1 MKKLRQVLK
10 ELPSRKVVFAFG
22 RFQPPTTGHELL
34 VNIVKKVASAQKADH
49 VIFASRTHDKKS
61 NPLPVDRKVYY
72 LKRMFPKTNF
82 VAASDEVRTFI
93 EAAKMLSGKY
103 KNLVMI
109 AGSDRVPEYKKIL
122 EKYNGDVFHFD
133 TVEVVSAGER
143 DPDADSASGMSGTK
157 MRLAA
162 VDGDYKK
169 FKTGLPKSLTDLD
182 GRRLM
187 NEIRTGMGMDVVK
200 EQVKF
205 ETNDIRE
212 KYYSGQIFNIGEKV
226 TDGKNIFEIIDRGS
240 NYITVVNESGATSK
254 KWLDAVQPIVTEDVK
269 PGYAP
274 KQISYKGYT
283 TKNFD
288 RSEDAAKAFQD
299 TIDRD
304 GDPVAIL
311 NAIKATDTYMGLND
325 KHLTGEKFTDQEKET
340 WIAAHEKARES
351 LNRVGEFAHHQDY
364 WHTHQHELEGTLV
377 HYDKSGAEDMRS
389 EEHTERLEEMK
400 FSPSDKIKV
409 ARIIAGSL
417 GVSDVDEKS
426 GPEEMVNL
434 GLRSIKNKRMTPES
448 WTVISNMLQMAT
460 DAGIKFDHKIV
471 GNKVEEA
478 VANKDDHKNGES
490 DKEAEHSEKPES
502 SKVGHSLGGTNDA
515 HRRMKIKYALGEES
529 EREELEDEGLSDE
542 EIDDMIGKLEDD
554 DYLEA
559 YDDEELAVID
569 DETGEHIDDLK
580 EEALMEVLSRAER
593 IRSKIRFARSEAK
606 RERKTR
612 IALKTRSTGKTINNR
627 ARRMAVNMMKMK
639 IAKKPLNTLT
649 VGEKERIER
658 VLSKR
663 KAVINRIAMKMAPKV
678 RKIENDR
685 LVHRTYTKG

>member
-49 VIFASRTHDKKS
+49 VIFASRTNDKKS

-82 VAASDEVRTFI
+82 VAANNEVRTFI

-162 VDGDYKK
+162 VDGNYSK

-187 NEIRTGMGMDVVK
+187 NEIRTGMGMEIVK

-205 ETNDIRE
+205 ETNDVRE

-226 TDGKNIFEIIDRGS
+226 TDGENIFEIVDRGS
-240 NYITVVNESGATSK
+240 NYITVVNESGTTSK
-254 KWLDAVQPIVTEDVK
+254 KWLDVVQPIIVEDVQ

-274 KQISYKGYT
+274 EQISYKGYT
-283 TKNFD
+283 TKNFN

-299 TIDRD
+299 TISRD

-325 KHLTGEKFTDQEKET
+325 KHLTGEKFTDQEKEA
-340 WIAAHEKARES
+340 WIASHEKARES
-351 LNRVGEFAHHQDY
+351 LNRIGEFAHHQDY
-364 WHTHQHELEGTLV
+364 WHMHQHELEGILV
-377 HYDKSGAEDMRS
+377 GYDKSGRDDALAE
-389 EEHTERLEEMK
+389 EQKERLEEMK
-400 FSPSDKIKV
+400 FSSIDRIKV

-417 GVSDVDEKS
+417 GVPDVEEKS
-426 GPEEMVNL
+426 GPAEMVNQ
-434 GLRSIKNKRMTPES
+434 GLRFIKNKHMTPEA
-448 WTVISNMLQMAT
+448 WTVVGNMLQMAT
-460 DAGIKFDHKIV
+460 DAGIKFDHNIV
-471 GNKVEEA
+471 KNKVEEA
-478 VANKDDHKNGES
+478 VAINTPGQEV
-490 DKEAEHSEKPES
+490 EKPKTPES
-502 SKVGHSLGGTNDA
+502 SKVGYTLGGATDA
-515 HRRMKIKYALGEES
+515 HRMMKIKYALGEES
-529 EREELEDEGLSDE
+529 EREHLEDEGLSDE
-542 EIDDMIGKLEDD
+542 EIDDMIGKLSDD

-569 DETGEHIDDLK
+569 DESGEHIHDLK
-580 EEALMEVLSRAER
+580 EETLMEVLSRAER
-593 IRSKIRFARSEAK
+593 IRAKVRFARSASK
-606 RERKTR
+606 RERRTR
-612 IALKTRSTGKTINNR
+612 IALKTRSTSKTINTR
-627 ARRMAVNMMKMK
+627 ARRMAVNMLKMR
-639 IAKKPLNTLT
+639 IAKKPLNTLS

-658 VLSKR
+658 IIEKR
-663 KAVINRIAMKMAPKV
+663 KAVINRIAMKMVPRV
-678 RKIENDR
+678 RKTENDR

>member
-49 VIFASRTHDKKS
+49 VIFASRTNDKKS

-82 VAASDEVRTFI
+82 VAANDQVRTFI
-93 EAAKMLSGKY
+93 EAATMLSSKY

-162 VDGDYKK
+162 VDGDYTK
-169 FKTGLPKSLTDLD
+169 FKTGLPRSLTDLD

-187 NEIRTGMGMDVVK
+187 NEIRIGMGMEIVK

-212 KYYSGQIFNIGEKV
+212 KYHFGEIFNIGDNV
-226 TDGKNIFEIIDRGS
+226 TDGENIFEIIDRGS
-240 NYITVVNESGATSK
+240 NYITVVNDSGTTSK
-254 KWLDAVQPIVTEDVK
+254 KWLDSVQPIVVEDIKHDYV
-269 PGYAP
+269 P

-283 TKNFD
+283 TKNFNI
-288 RSEDAAKAFQD
+288 SEDAIKAFQD
-299 TIDRD
+299 TISRD

-311 NAIKATDTYMGLND
+311 NAIKATDIYMEYTIS
-325 KHLTGEKFTDQEKET
+325 KKFTNEEKET
-340 WIAAHEKARES
+340 LISAHEKAKES
-351 LNRVGEFAHHQDY
+351 LNRVNEFSHHAHY
-364 WHTHQHELEGTLV
+364 WNSHLEG
-377 HYDKSGAEDMRS
+377 
-389 EEHTERLEEMK
+389 LEEMK
-400 FSPSDKIKV
+400 FSSIDKIKV

-417 GVSDVDEKS
+417 GVPDVEEKS
-426 GPEEMVNL
+426 GAAEMVNQ
-434 GLRSIKNKRMTPES
+434 GLRFIKNKHMTPEA
-448 WTVISNMLQMAT
+448 WTVVGNMLQMAT
-460 DAGIKFDHKIV
+460 DAGIKFDHNIV
-471 GNKVEEA
+471 KNKVEEA
-478 VANKDDHKNGES
+478 VAINTLRH
-490 DKEAEHSEKPES
+490 
-502 SKVGHSLGGTNDA
+502 T
-515 HRRMKIKYALGEES
+515 LGEES
-529 EREELEDEGLSDE
+529 EREHLEDEGLSDE
-542 EIDDMIGKLEDD
+542 EIDDMIGKLSDD
-554 DYLEA
+554 DYLDA
-559 YDDEELAVID
+559 YDDEELSVID
-569 DETGEHIDDLK
+569 DETGEHINDIK
-580 EEALMEVLSRAER
+580 EETLMEVLSRAER
-593 IRSKIRFARSEAK
+593 IRAKVRFARSASK

-612 IALKTRSTGKTINNR
+612 IALKTRSTSKTINTR
-627 ARRMAVNMMKMK
+627 ARRMAVNMMKLR
-639 IAKKPLNTLT
+639 IAKKPLNTLS

-658 VLSKR
+658 IMAKR
-663 KAVINRIAMKMAPKV
+663 KVVINRIAMRMVPKV
-678 RKIENDR
+678 RKTENDR

>member
-82 VAASDEVRTFI
+82 VAANDDVRTFI

-157 MRLAA
+157 MRAAA

-169 FKTGLPKSLTDLD
+169 FKTGLPKVLTDLD

-187 NEIRTGMGMDVVK
+187 NEIRQGMGMEVVK
-200 EQVKF
+200 EQVRF

-226 TDGKNIFEIIDRGS
+226 TDGQNIFEIIDRGS

-254 KWLDAVQPIVTEDVK
+254 KWLDSVQPIVVEDVK

-299 TIDRD
+299 TIARD

-325 KHLTGEKFTDQEKET
+325 KHLTGELFTDQEKET
-340 WIAAHEKARES
+340 WITAHEKARES

-377 HYDKSGAEDMRS
+377 HYDKSGKEEMR
-389 EEHTERLEEMK
+389 EHTERLEEMK
-400 FSPSDKIKV
+400 FSSIDKIKV

-417 GVSDVDEKS
+417 GVPDVEEKS
-426 GPEEMVNL
+426 GPAEMVNQ
-434 GLRSIKNKRMTPES
+434 GLRFIKNKHMTPEA
-448 WTVISNMLQMAT
+448 WNVIKNMLQMAT
-460 DAGIKFDHKIV
+460 DAGIKFDHNIV
-471 GNKVEEA
+471 KNKVEEA
-478 VANKDDHKNGES
+478 VINKDIHKNGES
-490 DKEAEHSEKPES
+490 DQEAEHSTKPES
-502 SKVGHSLGGTNDA
+502 GKVGNGLGGSNDA
-515 HRRMKIKYALGEES
+515 HRRMKIKYCLGEES

-542 EIDDMIGKLEDD
+542 EIDDMIGKLNDD

-569 DETGEHIDDLK
+569 DETGEHIHDLK
-580 EEALMEVLSRAER
+580 EETLMEVLSRAER
-593 IRSKIRFARSEAK
+593 VRAKIRFARSEAK

-612 IALKTRSTGKTINNR
+612 IALKTRSTGKTINKR
-627 ARRMAVNMMKMK
+627 ARRMAINMMKLK
-639 IAKKPLNTLT
+639 IAKKPLNKLS
-649 VGEKERIER
+649 VSEKERIER
-658 VLSKR
+658 MIAKR
-663 KAVINRIAMKMAPKV
+663 KVVINRIAMKMVPKV
-678 RKIENDR
+678 RKTENDR

>member
-10 ELPSRKVVFAFG
+10 ELPSRKIVFAFG

-34 VNIVKKVASAQKADH
+34 VNIVKKVASTQKADH

-82 VAASDEVRTFI
+82 VAANDEVRTFI

-122 EKYNGDVFHFD
+122 EKYNGNIFHFD

-162 VDGDYKK
+162 ADGDYKK
-169 FKTGLPKSLTDLD
+169 FKTGLPKVLTDLD
-182 GRRLM
+182 SRRLM
-187 NEIRTGMGMDVVK
+187 NEIRHGMGMEVVK

-205 ETNDIRE
+205 ETNDLRE
-212 KYYSGQIFNIGEKV
+212 KYYAGQIFSIGEKV
-226 TDGKNIFEIIDRGS
+226 TDGQNIFEIIDRGS

-254 KWLDAVQPIVTEDVK
+254 KWLDAIQPIIAEDIK

-325 KHLTGEKFTDQEKET
+325 KHLTGEEFTDQEKET

-364 WHTHQHELEGTLV
+364 WHTHQHELEGILIP
-377 HYDKSGAEDMRS
+377 YDETGKEEMR
-389 EEHTERLEEMK
+389 EQKERLEEMK

-417 GVSDVDEKS
+417 GVNDVDEKS
-426 GPEEMVNL
+426 GPEGMVNQ
-434 GLRSIKNKRMTPES
+434 GLRFIKNKHMTPEAWS
-448 WTVISNMLQMAT
+448 VIKNMLQMAT
-460 DAGIKFDHKIV
+460 NAGIKFDHTIV
-471 GNKVEEA
+471 KNKVEEA
-478 VANKDDHKNGES
+478 VTIVDANKNNDS
-490 DKEAEHSEKPES
+490 DQEVEHFEKS
-502 SKVGHSLGGTNDA
+502 DSGKVGHTMGGSNDS
-515 HRRMKIKYALGEES
+515 HRRMKVKYALGEES

-542 EIDDMIGKLEDD
+542 EIDDMIGKLGDD

-559 YDDEELAVID
+559 YDDEELSIID

-580 EEALMEVLSRAER
+580 EEVLMEVLSRAER
-593 IRSKIRFARSEAK
+593 IRSKVRFARSEAK

-612 IALKTRSTGKTINNR
+612 IALKTRSNSKTINNR
-627 ARRMAVNMMKMK
+627 ARRMAINMMKLK
-639 IAKKPLNTLT
+639 IAKKPLNTLS
-649 VGEKERIER
+649 VSEKERIER
-658 VLSKR
+658 TISKR
-663 KAVINRIAMKMAPKV
+663 KAVIDRIAMKMAPRV
-678 RKIENDR
+678 RKTENDR
-685 LVHRTYTKG
+685 LVHSTYTKG

>member
-34 VNIVKKVASAQKADH
+34 VDKVKRVASMQKADH

-82 VAASDEVRTFI
+82 VAANDEVRTFI
-93 EAAKMLSGKY
+93 EAAKMLSSKY

-109 AGSDRVPEYKKIL
+109 AGSDRIPEYKKIL

-187 NEIRTGMGMDVVK
+187 NEIRTGLGMEIVK

-212 KYYSGQIFNIGEKV
+212 KYYAGQIFNIGEKV
-226 TDGKNIFEIIDRGS
+226 TDGQNIFEIIDRGS
-240 NYITVVNESGATSK
+240 NYITVVNESGITSK
-254 KWLDAVQPIVTEDVK
+254 KWLDSVQPIIIEDIQ

-274 KQISYKGYT
+274 KQITYKGYT
-283 TKNFD
+283 TKNFN
-288 RSEDAAKAFQD
+288 RSEDAAKAFQY
-299 TIDRD
+299 TISRD

-364 WHTHQHELEGTLV
+364 WHMHQHELEGVLIG
-377 HYDKSGAEDMRS
+377 YDKSGRDDALAE
-389 EEHTERLEEMK
+389 EQKERLEEMK
-400 FSPSDKIKV
+400 FSSIDKIKV

-417 GVSDVDEKS
+417 GVPDVEEKS
-426 GPEEMVNL
+426 GPAEMVNQ
-434 GLRSIKNKRMTPES
+434 GLRFIKNKHMTPEA
-448 WTVISNMLQMAT
+448 WVVIGNMLQMAT
-460 DAGIKFDHKIV
+460 DAGIKFDHNIV
-471 GNKVEEA
+471 KNKVEEA
-478 VANKDDHKNGES
+478 VAINT
-490 DKEAEHSEKPES
+490 P
-502 SKVGHSLGGTNDA
+502 GH
-515 HRRMKIKYALGEES
+515 I
-529 EREELEDEGLSDE
+529 EDEGLSDE
-542 EIDDMIGKLEDD
+542 QIDHMISELNDD

-559 YDDEELAVID
+559 YDDDELAIID
-569 DETGEHIDDLK
+569 DETGEYIDEIK
-580 EEALMEVLSRAER
+580 EELLMEVLSRAER
-593 IRSKIRFARSEAK
+593 IRAKVRFARSESK
-606 RERKTR
+606 RKRKTR
-612 IALKTRSTGKTINNR
+612 IALKSRSSSKTINNR
-627 ARRMAVNMMKMK
+627 ARRLAVNMMKQR
-639 IAKKPLNTLT
+639 IAKKPLNTLS
-649 VGEKERIER
+649 VSEKERIER
-658 VLSKR
+658 IIARR
-663 KAVINRIAMKMAPKV
+663 KPALNRIAMKMVPRV
-678 RKIENDR
+678 RKTENDR

>member
-49 VIFASRTHDKKS
+49 VIFASRTNDKKS

-82 VAASDEVRTFI
+82 IAANNEVRTFI

-182 GRRLM
+182 GKRLM
-187 NEIRTGMGMDVVK
+187 NEIRTGMGMEVVK
-200 EQVKF
+200 EQIKF

-212 KYYSGQIFNIGEKV
+212 KYYAGQIFNIGEKV
-226 TDGKNIFEIIDRGS
+226 TDGQNIFEIIDRGS
-240 NYITVVNESGATSK
+240 NYITVVNESGTTSK
-254 KWLDAVQPIVTEDVK
+254 KWLDSVQPIIIEDIQ

-274 KQISYKGYT
+274 EQISYKGYT

-299 TIDRD
+299 TIQRD

-325 KHLTGEKFTDQEKET
+325 KHLTGEKFTDQEKQT
-340 WIAAHEKARES
+340 WIASHEKARES
-351 LNRVGEFAHHQDY
+351 LNRIGEFAHHQDY
-364 WHTHQHELEGTLV
+364 WHMHQHELEGVLLD
-377 HYDKSGAEDMRS
+377 YSESDKEEMR
-389 EEHTERLEEMK
+389 EQKERLEEMK
-400 FSPSDKIKV
+400 FSSVDRIKV

-417 GVSDVDEKS
+417 GVPDVEEKS
-426 GPEEMVNL
+426 GPAEMVNQ
-434 GLRSIKNKRMTPES
+434 GLRFIKNKHMTPEA
-448 WTVISNMLQMAT
+448 WTVIGNMLQMAT
-460 DAGIKFDHKIV
+460 DAGIKFDHNIV
-471 GNKVEEA
+471 KNKVEEA
-478 VANKDDHKNGES
+478 VAINTPGQEV
-490 DKEAEHSEKPES
+490 EKLKTSES
-502 SKVGHSLGGTNDA
+502 SKVGYTLSGTTDA
-515 HRRMKIKYALGEES
+515 HRMMKIKYALGEES
-529 EREELEDEGLSDE
+529 EREYLEDEGLSDE
-542 EIDDMIGKLEDD
+542 EIDDMIGKLSDD

-559 YDDEELAVID
+559 YDDEELCIID
-569 DETGEHIDDLK
+569 DETGEHIHDLK
-580 EEALMEVLSRAER
+580 EETLMEVLSRAER
-593 IRSKIRFARSEAK
+593 IRAKVRFARSQSK

-612 IALKTRSTGKTINNR
+612 IALKTRSTSKTINTR
-627 ARRMAVNMMKMK
+627 ARRMAVNMMKQR
-639 IAKKPLNTLT
+639 IAKKPLNTLS

-658 VLSKR
+658 IIAKR
-663 KAVINRIAMKMAPKV
+663 KVVINRIAMKMVPKV
-678 RKIENDR
+678 RKTENDR

>member
-49 VIFASRTHDKKS
+49 VIFASRTNDKKS

-82 VAASDEVRTFI
+82 IAANNEVRTFI

-182 GRRLM
+182 GKRLM
-187 NEIRTGMGMDVVK
+187 NEIRTGMGMEVVK
-200 EQVKF
+200 EQIKF

-212 KYYSGQIFNIGEKV
+212 KYYAGQIFNIGEKV
-226 TDGKNIFEIIDRGS
+226 TDGQNIFEIIDRGS
-240 NYITVVNESGATSK
+240 NYITVVNESGTTSK
-254 KWLDAVQPIVTEDVK
+254 KWLDSVQPIIIEDIQ

-274 KQISYKGYT
+274 EQISYKGYT

-299 TIDRD
+299 TIQRD

-325 KHLTGEKFTDQEKET
+325 KHLTGEKFTDQEKQT
-340 WIAAHEKARES
+340 WIASHEKARES
-351 LNRVGEFAHHQDY
+351 LNRIGEFAHHQDY
-364 WHTHQHELEGTLV
+364 WHMHQHELEGVLLD
-377 HYDKSGAEDMRS
+377 YSESDKEEMR
-389 EEHTERLEEMK
+389 EQKERLEEMK
-400 FSPSDKIKV
+400 FSSVDRIKV

-417 GVSDVDEKS
+417 GVPDVEEKS
-426 GPEEMVNL
+426 GPAEMVNQ
-434 GLRSIKNKRMTPES
+434 GLRFIKNKHMTPEA
-448 WTVISNMLQMAT
+448 WTVIGNMLQMAT
-460 DAGIKFDHKIV
+460 DAGIKFDHNIV
-471 GNKVEEA
+471 KNKVEEA
-478 VANKDDHKNGES
+478 VAINTPGQEV
-490 DKEAEHSEKPES
+490 EKLKTSES
-502 SKVGHSLGGTNDA
+502 SKVGYTLSGTTDA
-515 HRRMKIKYALGEES
+515 HRMMKIKYALGEES
-529 EREELEDEGLSDE
+529 EREYLEDEGLSDE
-542 EIDDMIGKLEDD
+542 EIDDMIGKLSDD

-559 YDDEELAVID
+559 YDDEELCIID
-569 DETGEHIDDLK
+569 DETGEHIHDLK
-580 EEALMEVLSRAER
+580 EETLMEVLSRAER
-593 IRSKIRFARSEAK
+593 IRAKVRFARSASK

-612 IALKTRSTGKTINNR
+612 IALKTRSTSKTINTR
-627 ARRMAVNMMKMK
+627 ARRMAVNMMKQR
-639 IAKKPLNTLT
+639 IAKKPLNTLS

-658 VLSKR
+658 IIAKR
-663 KAVINRIAMKMAPKV
+663 KVVINRIAMKMVPKV
-678 RKIENDR
+678 RKTENDR

>member
-10 ELPSRKVVFAFG
+10 ELPSKKVVFAFG

-34 VNIVKKVASAQKADH
+34 VNIVKKIASTQKADH

-82 VAASDEVRTFI
+82 VAASNEVRTFI

-122 EKYNGDVFHFD
+122 EKYNGDIFHFD

-157 MRLAA
+157 MRAAA

-169 FKTGLPKSLTDLD
+169 FKTGLPKALTDLN
-182 GRRLM
+182 GKRLM

-205 ETNDIRE
+205 QTNDLRE
-212 KYYSGQIFNIGEKV
+212 KYYSGKIFSIGEKV
-226 TDGKNIFEIIDRGS
+226 TDGQNIFEIIDRGS
-240 NYITVVNESGATSK
+240 NYITVVNESGVTSK
-254 KWLDAVQPIVTEDVK
+254 KWLDAVQPIVVEDIQ
-269 PGYAP
+269 PDYAP
-274 KQISYKGYT
+274 KQITYKGYT
-283 TKNFD
+283 TKNFNV
-288 RSEDAAKAFQD
+288 SEDAIKAFQE
-299 TIDRD
+299 TIERD
-304 GDPVAIL
+304 KDPVAIL
-311 NAIKATDTYMGLND
+311 NAIKATDAYMSYRITEELTD
-325 KHLTGEKFTDQEKET
+325 KEKET
-340 WIAAHEKARES
+340 CISAHEKAKES
-351 LNRVGEFAHHQDY
+351 LDRVNEFAHHADY
-364 WHTHQHELEGTLV
+364 WGSHL
-377 HYDKSGAEDMRS
+377 
-389 EEHTERLEEMK
+389 ERLEEMK
-400 FSPSDKIKV
+400 FSSVDRIKV

-417 GVSDVDEKS
+417 GVPDVEEKS
-426 GPEEMVNL
+426 GPAEMVNQ
-434 GLRSIKNKRMTPES
+434 GLRFIKNKHMTPEA
-448 WTVISNMLQMAT
+448 WTVVGNMLQMAT
-460 DAGIKFDHKIV
+460 DAGIKFDNNIV
-471 GNKVEEA
+471 KNKVEEA
-478 VANKDDHKNGES
+478 VLIADKTKNNTSDQEASQPDNAAN
-490 DKEAEHSEKPES
+490 DKR
-502 SKVGHSLGGTNDA
+502 KVGSGLGGSTDA
-515 HRRMKIKYALGEES
+515 HRRMKVKYALGEES
-529 EREELEDEGLSDE
+529 EHEELEDEGLSDE
-542 EIDDMIGKLEDD
+542 EIDHMISKLSDD

-559 YDDEELAVID
+559 YDDEELAIID
-569 DETGEHIDDLK
+569 DETGEYIKDLK

-593 IRSKIRFARSEAK
+593 IRAKIRFSRSEAK

-612 IALKTRSTGKTINNR
+612 IALKTRSSSKTINTR

-639 IAKKPLNTLT
+639 IAKKPLDKLT
-649 VGEKERIER
+649 VAEKERVER
-658 VLSKR
+658 IISKR

-685 LVHRTYTKG
+685 LTHSTYTKG

>member
-34 VNIVKKVASAQKADH
+34 VDKVKRVASIQKADH

-72 LKRMFPKTNF
+72 LNRMFPKTNF
-82 VAASDEVRTFI
+82 VAANDEVRTFI
-93 EAAKMLSGKY
+93 EAAKMLSSKY

-109 AGSDRVPEYKKIL
+109 AGSDRIPEYKKIL

-169 FKTGLPKSLTDLD
+169 FKTGLPRSLTDLD

-187 NEIRTGMGMDVVK
+187 NEIRQGMGIEIVK

-212 KYYSGQIFNIGEKV
+212 KYYAGQIFNIGEKV
-226 TDGKNIFEIIDRGS
+226 TDGQNIFEIIDRGS
-240 NYITVVNESGATSK
+240 NYITVVNESGTTSK
-254 KWLDAVQPIVTEDVK
+254 KWLDSVQPIIIEDIQ

-274 KQISYKGYT
+274 EQISYKGYN

-299 TIDRD
+299 TIQRD

-325 KHLTGEKFTDQEKET
+325 KHLTGEKFTDQEKQT
-340 WIAAHEKARES
+340 WIASHEKARES
-351 LNRVGEFAHHQDY
+351 LNRIGEFAHHQDY
-364 WHTHQHELEGTLV
+364 WHMHQHELEGVLLD
-377 HYDKSGAEDMRS
+377 YSESGKEEMR
-389 EEHTERLEEMK
+389 EQKERLEEMK
-400 FSPSDKIKV
+400 FSSIDKIKV

-417 GVSDVDEKS
+417 GVPDVEEKS
-426 GPEEMVNL
+426 GPAEMVNQ
-434 GLRSIKNKRMTPES
+434 GLRFIKNKHMTPEA
-448 WTVISNMLQMAT
+448 WVVIGNMLQMAT
-460 DAGIKFDHKIV
+460 DAGIKFDHNIV
-471 GNKVEEA
+471 KNKVEEA
-478 VANKDDHKNGES
+478 IAINTP
-490 DKEAEHSEKPES
+490 EH
-502 SKVGHSLGGTNDA
+502 
-515 HRRMKIKYALGEES
+515 I
-529 EREELEDEGLSDE
+529 EDEGLSDE
-542 EIDDMIGKLEDD
+542 QIDYMISELNDD

-559 YDDEELAVID
+559 YDDDELAIID
-569 DETGEHIDDLK
+569 DETGEYIDEIK
-580 EEALMEVLSRAER
+580 EELLMEVLSRAER
-593 IRSKIRFARSEAK
+593 IRAKVRFARSESK

-612 IALKTRSTGKTINNR
+612 IALKSRSSSKTINNR
-627 ARRMAVNMMKMK
+627 ARRLAVNMMKQR
-639 IAKKPLNTLT
+639 IAKKPLNTLS
-649 VGEKERIER
+649 VSEKERIER
-658 VLSKR
+658 IIARR
-663 KAVINRIAMKMAPKV
+663 KPALNRIAMKMVPRV
-678 RKIENDR
+678 RKTENDR

>member
-82 VAASDEVRTFI
+82 VAANDEVRTFI

-157 MRLAA
+157 MRAAA

-169 FKTGLPKSLTDLD
+169 FKTGLPKVLTDLD

-187 NEIRTGMGMDVVK
+187 NEIRSGMGMEVVK

-205 ETNDIRE
+205 KTNDIRE
-212 KYYSGQIFNIGEKV
+212 KYYSGKIFNIGEKV
-226 TDGKNIFEIIDRGS
+226 TDGQNIFEIIDRGS
-240 NYITVVNESGATSK
+240 NYITVVNESGAISK
-254 KWLDAVQPIVTEDVK
+254 KWLDSVHPIVVEDVK

-299 TIDRD
+299 TIDRE

-364 WHTHQHELEGTLV
+364 WHTHQHELEGILIP
-377 HYDKSGAEDMRS
+377 YDETGKEEMR
-389 EEHTERLEEMK
+389 EQKERLEEMK

-426 GPEEMVNL
+426 GPEGMVNQ
-434 GLRSIKNKRMTPES
+434 GLRFIKNKHMTPEAWS
-448 WTVISNMLQMAT
+448 VIKNMLQMAT
-460 DAGIKFDHKIV
+460 DAGINFDHNIV
-471 GNKVEEA
+471 KNKVEEA
-478 VANKDDHKNGES
+478 VAVV
-490 DKEAEHSEKPES
+490 DKTEEKPDHG
-502 SKVGHSLGGTNDA
+502 KVGAGLGGSNDS
-515 HRRMKIKYALGEES
+515 HRRMKVRYALGEDS
-529 EREELEDEGLSDE
+529 EREELEDEGMSDE
-542 EIDDMIGKLEDD
+542 EIDDMIGNLNDD
-554 DYLEA
+554 DYLDA
-559 YDDEELAVID
+559 YDDEELSIID

-593 IRSKIRFARSEAK
+593 IKSKIRFARSEAK

-612 IALKTRSTGKTINNR
+612 IALKTRSTSKTINTR
-627 ARRMAVNMMKMK
+627 ARRMAVKMMKQR
-639 IAKKPLNTLT
+639 IAKKPLNSLS
-649 VGEKERIER
+649 VAEKERVER
-658 VLSKR
+658 IVEKR
-663 KAVINRIAMKMAPKV
+663 KAAIGRIAMKMAPKV

>member
-82 VAASDEVRTFI
+82 VAANDEVRTFI

-162 VDGDYKK
+162 GDGDYKK

-187 NEIRTGMGMDVVK
+187 NEIRIGMVMEIVK

-226 TDGKNIFEIIDRGS
+226 TDGQSIFEIIDRGS

-254 KWLDAVQPIVTEDVK
+254 KWLDAVQPIVVEDIK

-288 RSEDAAKAFQD
+288 RSEDAIKAFQD

-325 KHLTGEKFTDQEKET
+325 KHLTGEEFTDQEKET

-364 WHTHQHELEGTLV
+364 WHTHQHELEGILIP
-377 HYDKSGAEDMRS
+377 YDETGKEEMR
-389 EEHTERLEEMK
+389 EQKERLEEMK
-400 FSPSDKIKV
+400 FSSIDRIKV

-417 GVSDVDEKS
+417 GVPDVEEKS
-426 GPEEMVNL
+426 GPAEMVNQ
-434 GLRSIKNKRMTPES
+434 GLRFIKNKRMTPEA
-448 WTVISNMLQMAT
+448 WNVIKNMLQMAT
-460 DAGIKFDHKIV
+460 DAGIKFDQNIV
-471 GNKVEEA
+471 KNKVEEA
-478 VANKDDHKNGES
+478 VLNKDVHKNSES
-490 DKEAEHSEKPES
+490 DHDAEHSEKSES
-502 SKVGHSLGGTNDA
+502 GKVGSGLGGSNDS
-515 HRRMKIKYALGEES
+515 HRRMKVRYALGEES

-542 EIDDMIGKLEDD
+542 EIDDMIGKLSDD

-569 DETGEHIDDLK
+569 DETGEHIHDLK
-580 EEALMEVLSRAER
+580 EETLMEVLSRAER
-593 IRSKIRFARSEAK
+593 VRAKIRFAKSEAK

-612 IALKTRSTGKTINNR
+612 IALKTRSTSKTINTR

-639 IAKKPLNTLT
+639 IAKKPLNKLS

-658 VLSKR
+658 IIAKR
-663 KAVINRIAMKMAPKV
+663 KVVIGRIAMKMAPRV

>member
-34 VNIVKKVASAQKADH
+34 VNIVKKVASTQKADH
-49 VIFASRTHDKKS
+49 VIFASRKHDKKS

-72 LKRMFPKTNF
+72 LKRMFPNTNF
-82 VAASDEVRTFI
+82 VAASDDARTVI

-143 DPDADSASGMSGTK
+143 DADADTASGMSGTK
-157 MRLAA
+157 MRAA
-162 VDGDYKK
+162 AGDGDYKK
-169 FKTGLPKSLTDLD
+169 FKTGLPKALTDLD

-187 NEIRTGMGMDVVK
+187 NEIRQGMGMEVVK
-200 EQVKF
+200 EQIKF

-212 KYYSGQIFNIGEKV
+212 KYYSGKIFNIGEKV

-240 NYITVVNESGATSK
+240 NYITVVNESGVTSK
-254 KWLDAVQPIVTEDVK
+254 KWLDSVQPIITEDIQ

-274 KQISYKGYT
+274 KQITYKGYT
-283 TKNFD
+283 TKNFS

-299 TIDRD
+299 TISRD

-325 KHLTGEKFTDQEKET
+325 KHLTGEKFTDAEKHT
-340 WIAAHEKARES
+340 WITAHEKARES
-351 LNRVGEFAHHQDY
+351 LNRVGEFAHHEDY
-364 WHTHQHELEGTLV
+364 WHMHQHELEGELID
-377 HYDKSGAEDMRS
+377 YDKSGRDDALA
-389 EEHTERLEEMK
+389 EEHKERLEEMK
-400 FSPSDKIKV
+400 FSPADKIKV

-426 GPEEMVNL
+426 GPEGMVNQ
-434 GLRSIKNKRMTPES
+434 GLRLIKNKRMTPEAWS
-448 WTVISNMLQMAT
+448 VIKNMLQMAT
-460 DAGIKFDHKIV
+460 DAEINFDHKIV
-471 GNKVEEA
+471 ANKVEEA
-478 VANKDDHKNGES
+478 ALVPDQEQADTTTNS
-490 DKEAEHSEKPES
+490 KP
-502 SKVGHSLGGTNDA
+502 KVGHMLGASNDA
-515 HRRMKIKYALGEES
+515 HRLMKIKYALGEES
-529 EREELEDEGLSDE
+529 EREQLEDEGLSDE
-542 EIDDMIGKLEDD
+542 EIDDMIGKLSDD
-554 DYLEA
+554 DYLDA
-559 YDDEELAVID
+559 YDDEELALID

-593 IRSKIRFARSEAK
+593 IRAKTRFARSQSK
-606 RERKTR
+606 RERKAR
-612 IALKTRSTGKTINNR
+612 IALKTRSNSKTINTR
-627 ARRMAVNMMKMK
+627 ARRMAVNMLKLK
-639 IAKKPLNTLT
+639 IAKKPLNALS
-649 VGEKERIER
+649 VAEKERIER
-658 VLSKR
+658 IIAKR
-663 KAVINRIAMKMAPKV
+663 KVVINRIAMKMVPRV
-678 RKIENDR
+678 RRTENDR
-685 LVHRTYTKG
+685 LVHKVYTKG

>member
-34 VNIVKKVASAQKADH
+34 VDKVKRVASIQKADH

-72 LKRMFPKTNF
+72 LNRMFPKTNF
-82 VAASDEVRTFI
+82 VAANDEVRTFI
-93 EAAKMLSGKY
+93 EAAKMLSSKY

-169 FKTGLPKSLTDLD
+169 FKTGLPRSLTDLD

-187 NEIRTGMGMDVVK
+187 NEIRQGMGIEIVK

-212 KYYSGQIFNIGEKV
+212 KYHSGQIFNIGENV
-226 TDGKNIFEIIDRGS
+226 TDGQSIFEIIDRGS
-240 NYITVVNESGATSK
+240 NYITVVDESGTTSK
-254 KWLDAVQPIVTEDVK
+254 KWLDAVQPIVVEDVQ

-274 KQISYKGYT
+274 EQISYKGYT
-283 TKNFD
+283 TKNFN

-299 TIDRD
+299 TIQRDR
-304 GDPVAIL
+304 DPVAIL

-325 KHLTGEKFTDQEKET
+325 KHLTGEKFTDQEKEA
-340 WIAAHEKARES
+340 WIASHEKARES
-351 LNRVGEFAHHQDY
+351 LNRIGEFAHHQDY
-364 WHTHQHELEGTLV
+364 WHMHQHELEGVLV
-377 HYDKSGAEDMRS
+377 GYDKSGRDDALAE
-389 EEHTERLEEMK
+389 EQKERLEEMK
-400 FSPSDKIKV
+400 FSSIDKIKV

-417 GVSDVDEKS
+417 GVPDVEEKS
-426 GPEEMVNL
+426 GAAEMVNQ
-434 GLRSIKNKRMTPES
+434 GLRFIKNKHMTPEA
-448 WTVISNMLQMAT
+448 WTVVGNMLQMAT
-460 DAGIKFDHKIV
+460 DAGIKFDHNIV
-471 GNKVEEA
+471 KNKVEEA
-478 VANKDDHKNGES
+478 VVINTPGQEVENPKT
-490 DKEAEHSEKPES
+490 PES
-502 SKVGHSLGGTNDA
+502 SKVGRTLGGTTDA
-515 HRRMKIKYALGEES
+515 HRMMKIKYALGEES
-529 EREELEDEGLSDE
+529 EREHLEDEGLSDE
-542 EIDDMIGKLEDD
+542 EIDDMIGKLNDD

-559 YDDEELAVID
+559 YDDEELDIID
-569 DETGEHIDDLK
+569 DETGEHINDLK
-580 EEALMEVLSRAER
+580 EETLMEVLSRAER
-593 IRSKIRFARSEAK
+593 IRAKIRFARSASK

-612 IALKTRSTGKTINNR
+612 IALKTRSTSKTINTR
-627 ARRMAVNMMKMK
+627 ARRMAVNMMKLR
-639 IAKKPLNTLT
+639 IAKKPLNTLS

-658 VLSKR
+658 IIAKR
-663 KAVINRIAMKMAPKV
+663 KVVINRIAMRMVPKV
-678 RKIENDR
+678 RKTENDR

>member
-34 VNIVKKVASAQKADH
+34 VNIVKKVAFAQKADH

-72 LKRMFPKTNF
+72 LNRMFPKTNF
-82 VAASDEVRTFI
+82 VAANDEVRTFI
-93 EAAKMLSGKY
+93 EAAKMLSSKY

-169 FKTGLPKSLTDLD
+169 FKTGLPRSLTDLD

-187 NEIRTGMGMDVVK
+187 NEIRQGMGIEIVK

-212 KYYSGQIFNIGEKV
+212 KYHSGQIFNIGENV
-226 TDGKNIFEIIDRGS
+226 TDGQSIFEIIDRGS
-240 NYITVVNESGATSK
+240 NYITVVDESGTTSK
-254 KWLDAVQPIVTEDVK
+254 KWLDAVQPIVVEDVQ

-274 KQISYKGYT
+274 EQISYKGYT
-283 TKNFD
+283 TKNFN

-299 TIDRD
+299 TIQRDR
-304 GDPVAIL
+304 DPVAIL

-325 KHLTGEKFTDQEKET
+325 KHLTGEKFTDQEKEA
-340 WIAAHEKARES
+340 WIASHEKARES
-351 LNRVGEFAHHQDY
+351 LNRIGEFAHHQDY
-364 WHTHQHELEGTLV
+364 WHMHQHELEGVLV
-377 HYDKSGAEDMRS
+377 GYDKSGRDDALAE
-389 EEHTERLEEMK
+389 EQKERLEEMK
-400 FSPSDKIKV
+400 FSSIDKIKV

-417 GVSDVDEKS
+417 GVPDVEEKS
-426 GPEEMVNL
+426 GAAEMVNQ
-434 GLRSIKNKRMTPES
+434 GLRFIKNKHMTPEA
-448 WTVISNMLQMAT
+448 WTVVGNMLQMAT
-460 DAGIKFDHKIV
+460 DAGIKFDHNIV
-471 GNKVEEA
+471 KNKVEEA
-478 VANKDDHKNGES
+478 IAINTPGQEVENPKT
-490 DKEAEHSEKPES
+490 PES
-502 SKVGHSLGGTNDA
+502 SKVGRTLGGTTDA
-515 HRRMKIKYALGEES
+515 HRMMKIKYALGEES
-529 EREELEDEGLSDE
+529 EREHLEDEGLSDE
-542 EIDDMIGKLEDD
+542 EIDDMIGKLNDD

-559 YDDEELAVID
+559 YDDEELDIID
-569 DETGEHIDDLK
+569 DETGEHINDLK
-580 EEALMEVLSRAER
+580 EETLMEVLSRAER
-593 IRSKIRFARSEAK
+593 IRAKVRFARSASK

-612 IALKTRSTGKTINNR
+612 IALKTRSTSKTINTR
-627 ARRMAVNMMKMK
+627 ARRMAVNMMKLR
-639 IAKKPLNTLT
+639 IAKKPLNTLS

-658 VLSKR
+658 IIAKR
-663 KAVINRIAMKMAPKV
+663 KVVINRIAMRMVPKV
-678 RKIENDR
+678 RKTENDR

>member
-82 VAASDEVRTFI
+82 VAANDDVRTFI

-157 MRLAA
+157 MRAAA

-169 FKTGLPKSLTDLD
+169 FKTGLPKVLTDLD

-187 NEIRTGMGMDVVK
+187 NEIRQGMGMEVVK

-226 TDGKNIFEIIDRGS
+226 TDGQNIFEIIDRGS

-254 KWLDAVQPIVTEDVK
+254 KWLDSVQPIVVEDVK

-340 WIAAHEKARES
+340 WITAHEKARES

-364 WHTHQHELEGTLV
+364 WHTHQHELEGVLIP
-377 HYDKSGAEDMRS
+377 YDETGKEEMR
-389 EEHTERLEEMK
+389 EQKERLEEMK
-400 FSPSDKIKV
+400 FSSIDRIKV

-417 GVSDVDEKS
+417 GVPDVEEKS
-426 GPEEMVNL
+426 GPAEMVNQ
-434 GLRSIKNKRMTPES
+434 GLRFIKNKHMTPEA
-448 WTVISNMLQMAT
+448 WNVIKNMLQMAT
-460 DAGIKFDHKIV
+460 DAGIKFDQNIV
-471 GNKVEEA
+471 KNKVEEA
-478 VANKDDHKNGES
+478 VAVVDKNKNNES
-490 DKEAEHSEKPES
+490 DHDAEHSEKS
-502 SKVGHSLGGTNDA
+502 DHGKVGSGLGGSNDS
-515 HRRMKIKYALGEES
+515 HRRMKVKYALGEES

-542 EIDDMIGKLEDD
+542 EIDDMIGKLSDD

-569 DETGEHIDDLK
+569 DDTGEHIHDLK
-580 EEALMEVLSRAER
+580 EETLMEVLSRAER
-593 IRSKIRFARSEAK
+593 IRAKVRFARSEAK
-606 RERKTR
+606 RERRTR
-612 IALKTRSTGKTINNR
+612 IALKTRSNSKTINTR
-627 ARRMAVNMMKMK
+627 ARRMAVNMMKLK
-639 IAKKPLNTLT
+639 IAKKPLNSLS

-658 VLSKR
+658 IIAKR
-663 KAVINRIAMKMAPKV
+663 KVVIGRIAMKMVPKV
-678 RKIENDR
+678 RKTENDR

>member
-82 VAASDEVRTFI
+82 IAANNEVRTFI

-182 GRRLM
+182 GKRLM
-187 NEIRTGMGMDVVK
+187 NEIRTGMGMEVVK
-200 EQVKF
+200 EQIKF

-212 KYYSGQIFNIGEKV
+212 KYYAGQIFNIGEKV
-226 TDGKNIFEIIDRGS
+226 TDGQNIFEIIDRGS
-240 NYITVVNESGATSK
+240 NYITVVNESGTTSK
-254 KWLDAVQPIVTEDVK
+254 KWLDSVQPIIIEDIQ

-274 KQISYKGYT
+274 EQISYKGYT

-299 TIDRD
+299 TIQRD

-325 KHLTGEKFTDQEKET
+325 KHLTGEKFTDQEKQT
-340 WIAAHEKARES
+340 WIASHEKARES
-351 LNRVGEFAHHQDY
+351 LNRIGEFAHHQDY
-364 WHTHQHELEGTLV
+364 WHMHQHELEGVLID
-377 HYDKSGAEDMRS
+377 YSESGKEEMR
-389 EEHTERLEEMK
+389 EQKERLEEMK
-400 FSPSDKIKV
+400 FSSVDRIKV

-417 GVSDVDEKS
+417 GVPDVEEKS
-426 GPEEMVNL
+426 GPAEMVNQ
-434 GLRSIKNKRMTPES
+434 GLRFIKNKHMTPEA
-448 WTVISNMLQMAT
+448 WTVIGNMLQMAT
-460 DAGIKFDHKIV
+460 DAGIKFDHNIV
-471 GNKVEEA
+471 KNKVEEA
-478 VANKDDHKNGES
+478 VAINTPGQEV
-490 DKEAEHSEKPES
+490 EKLKTSES
-502 SKVGHSLGGTNDA
+502 SKVGYTLSGTTDA
-515 HRRMKIKYALGEES
+515 HRMMKIKYALGEES
-529 EREELEDEGLSDE
+529 EREYLEDEGLSDE
-542 EIDDMIGKLEDD
+542 EIDEMIGKLSDD

-559 YDDEELAVID
+559 YDDEELCIID
-569 DETGEHIDDLK
+569 DETGEHIHDLK
-580 EEALMEVLSRAER
+580 EETLMEVLSRAER
-593 IRSKIRFARSEAK
+593 IRAKVRFARSASK

-612 IALKTRSTGKTINNR
+612 IALKTRSTSKTINTR
-627 ARRMAVNMMKMK
+627 ARRMAVNMMKQR
-639 IAKKPLNTLT
+639 IAKKPLNTLS

-658 VLSKR
+658 IIAKR
-663 KAVINRIAMKMAPKV
+663 KVVINRIAMKMVPKV
-678 RKIENDR
+678 RKTENDR

>member
-1 MKKLRQVLK
+1 
-10 ELPSRKVVFAFG
+10 
-22 RFQPPTTGHELL
+22 
-34 VNIVKKVASAQKADH
+34 
-49 VIFASRTHDKKS
+49 
-61 NPLPVDRKVYY
+61 
-72 LKRMFPKTNF
+72 MFPKTNF
-82 VAASDEVRTFI
+82 VAANDEVRTFI
-93 EAAKMLSGKY
+93 EAAKMLSSKY

-109 AGSDRVPEYKKIL
+109 AGSDRIPEYKKIL

-169 FKTGLPKSLTDLD
+169 FKTGLPRSLTDLD

-187 NEIRTGMGMDVVK
+187 NEIRQGMGIEIVK

-212 KYYSGQIFNIGEKV
+212 KYYSGKIFNIGEKV
-226 TDGKNIFEIIDRGS
+226 TDGQNIFEIIDRGS
-240 NYITVVNESGATSK
+240 NYITVVNESGVTSK
-254 KWLDAVQPIVTEDVK
+254 KWLDSVQPIIVEDVQ

-299 TIDRD
+299 TIQRD

-351 LNRVGEFAHHQDY
+351 LNRIGEFAHHQDY
-364 WHTHQHELEGTLV
+364 WHMHQHELEGVLIN
-377 HYDKSGAEDMRS
+377 YDETGKEEMR
-389 EEHTERLEEMK
+389 EQKERIEEMK
-400 FSPSDKIKV
+400 FSSIDRIKV

-417 GVSDVDEKS
+417 GVPDVEEKS
-426 GPEEMVNL
+426 GPAEMVNQ
-434 GLRSIKNKRMTPES
+434 GLRFIKNKRMTPEA
-448 WTVISNMLQMAT
+448 WTVVGNMLQMAT
-460 DAGIKFDHKIV
+460 DAGIKFDHNIV
-471 GNKVEEA
+471 KNKVEEA
-478 VANKDDHKNGES
+478 VAINTPGQEVENPKT
-490 DKEAEHSEKPES
+490 PES
-502 SKVGHSLGGTNDA
+502 NKIGYTLSGTTDA
-515 HRRMKIKYALGEES
+515 HRIMKIKYSLGEES

-542 EIDDMIGKLEDD
+542 EIDDMIGKLGDD

-569 DETGEHIDDLK
+569 DETGEHIHDLK
-580 EEALMEVLSRAER
+580 EETLMEVLSRAER
-593 IRSKIRFARSEAK
+593 VRAKIRFARSESK

-627 ARRMAVNMMKMK
+627 ARRMAINMMKLR

-658 VLSKR
+658 IIAKR
-663 KAVINRIAMKMAPKV
+663 KVVINRIAMKMVPKV
-678 RKIENDR
+678 RKTENDR

>member
-10 ELPSRKVVFAFG
+10 ELPSRKIVFAFG

-82 VAASDEVRTFI
+82 VAANDEVRTFI

-162 VDGDYKK
+162 ADGDYKK
-169 FKTGLPKSLTDLD
+169 FKTGLPKVLTDLD

-187 NEIRTGMGMDVVK
+187 NEIRQGMGIEIVK
-200 EQVKF
+200 EQIKF
-205 ETNDIRE
+205 ETNDLRE
-212 KYYSGQIFNIGEKV
+212 KYHAGEIFNIGDKV
-226 TDGKNIFEIIDRGS
+226 TDGNNIYEILDRGS
-240 NYITVVNESGATSK
+240 NYITVVNESGGTSK
-254 KWLDAVQPIVTEDVK
+254 KLLDAVTPIIVEDIK

-274 KQISYKGYT
+274 KQITYKGYT

-288 RSEDAAKAFQD
+288 KSEDAAKAFQD
-299 TIDRD
+299 TIQRD
-304 GDPVAIL
+304 GDPIAIL

-325 KHLTGEKFTDQEKET
+325 KHLTGEKFTDQEKDT
-340 WIAAHEKARES
+340 WITAHEKARES

-377 HYDKSGAEDMRS
+377 HYDKSGKEEMR
-389 EEHTERLEEMK
+389 EHIERIEEMK

-426 GPEEMVNL
+426 GPEGMVNQ
-434 GLRSIKNKRMTPES
+434 GLRSIKNKHMTPEA
-448 WTVISNMLQMAT
+448 WAVIKNMLQMAT
-460 DAGIKFDHKIV
+460 DADIKFDHNIV
-471 GNKVEEA
+471 GKKVDEA
-478 VANKDDHKNGES
+478 VVIVDKHKNNTS
-490 DKEAEHSEKPES
+490 DQEASQPDTVANDKG
-502 SKVGHSLGGTNDA
+502 KVGHTLGGTNDG
-515 HRRMKIKYALGEES
+515 HRRMKVKYCLGEES

-542 EIDDMIGKLEDD
+542 EIDDMIGKLGDD
-554 DYLEA
+554 DYLDA
-559 YDDEELAVID
+559 YDDEELAIID
-569 DETGEHIDDLK
+569 DETGEHINDLK
-580 EEALMEVLSRAER
+580 EETLMEVLSRAER
-593 IRSKIRFARSEAK
+593 IRSKIRFARSASK
-606 RERKTR
+606 RERRTR
-612 IALKTRSTGKTINNR
+612 IALKTRSTSKTINGR
-627 ARRMAVNMMKMK
+627 ARHMAITMMKNK
-639 IAKKPLNTLT
+639 LAKKPLNKLSIS
-649 VGEKERIER
+649 EKERIEKIIAR
-658 VLSKR
+658 R
-663 KAVINRIAMKMAPKV
+663 KAVIDRIAMKMVPKV
-678 RKIENDR
+678 RKTENDR
-685 LVHRTYTKG
+685 LVHKTYTKG

>member
-10 ELPSRKVVFAFG
+10 ELPSKKVVFAFG

-34 VNIVKKVASAQKADH
+34 VNAVKKIASAQKADH

-82 VAASDEVRTFI
+82 VAANEEVRTFM

-157 MRLAA
+157 MRAAA

-169 FKTGLPKSLTDLD
+169 FKTGLPRSLTDLD
-182 GRRLM
+182 GKRLM
-187 NEIRTGMGMDVVK
+187 NEIRSGLGMDTVK

-205 ETNDIRE
+205 ETNEIRE
-212 KYYSGQIFNIGEKV
+212 KYYAGNIFNIGDKV
-226 TDGKNIFEIIDRGS
+226 TDGHNIFEIIDRGS
-240 NYITVVNESGATSK
+240 NYITVVNESGGISK
-254 KWLDAVQPIVTEDVK
+254 KWLDAVQPIVVEDVRL
-269 PGYAP
+269 GYAP
-274 KQISYKGYT
+274 EQISYKGYT
-283 TKNFD
+283 TKNFN

-299 TIDRD
+299 TIERAH
-304 GDPVAIL
+304 DPVAIL
-311 NAIKATDTYMGLND
+311 NALKATDTYMGLND
-325 KHLTGEKFTDQEKET
+325 KHLTGEEFTDAEKDT

-351 LNRVGEFAHHQDY
+351 LNRIGEFSHHEDY
-364 WHTHQHELEGTLV
+364 WHMHQHELEGVLIPYV
-377 HYDKSGAEDMRS
+377 KSGQEDLKT
-389 EEHTERLEEMK
+389 EERLQEMK

-426 GPEEMVNL
+426 GPEGMVNQ
-434 GLRSIKNKRMTPES
+434 GLRSIKSKHMTAEAWS
-448 WTVISNMLQMAT
+448 VIRNMLQMAT

-478 VANKDDHKNGES
+478 VLVKDVRKNGES
-490 DKEAEHSEKPES
+490 DQEAEHSEKPES
-502 SKVGHSLGGTNDA
+502 TKIGHTYGGNSDA
-515 HRRMKIKYALGEES
+515 HRRMKVNYALGEES

-542 EIDDMIGKLEDD
+542 EIDKMIGALGDD

-559 YDDEELAVID
+559 YDDEELAIID
-569 DETGEHIDDLK
+569 DETGEHIKDLK

-593 IRSKIRFARSEAK
+593 IKAKIRFARSETK
-606 RERKTR
+606 RERRTR
-612 IALKTRSTGKTINNR
+612 IALKTRSTPKTINSR
-627 ARRMAVNMMKMK
+627 ARRLAISLMKQR
-639 IAKKPLNTLT
+639 IAKKPLNKLS
-649 VGEKERIER
+649 VAEKERVER
-658 VLSKR
+658 VIAKR
-663 KAVINRIAMKMAPKV
+663 KLVVNRIAMKMVPRV

-685 LVHRTYTKG
+685 LVHNTYTKGK

>member
-34 VNIVKKVASAQKADH
+34 VDKVKRVASMQKADH

-72 LKRMFPKTNF
+72 LNRMFPKTNF
-82 VAASDEVRTFI
+82 VAANDEVRTFI
-93 EAAKMLSGKY
+93 EAAKMLSSKY

-169 FKTGLPKSLTDLD
+169 FKTGLPRSLTDLD

-187 NEIRTGMGMDVVK
+187 NEIRQGMGIEIVK

-212 KYYSGQIFNIGEKV
+212 KYHSGQIFNIGENV
-226 TDGKNIFEIIDRGS
+226 TDGQSIFEIIDRGS
-240 NYITVVNESGATSK
+240 NYITVVDESGTTSK
-254 KWLDAVQPIVTEDVK
+254 KWLDAVQPIVVEDVQ

-274 KQISYKGYT
+274 EQISYKGYT
-283 TKNFD
+283 TKNFN

-299 TIDRD
+299 TIQRDR
-304 GDPVAIL
+304 DPVAIL

-325 KHLTGEKFTDQEKET
+325 KHLTGEKFTDQEKEA
-340 WIAAHEKARES
+340 WIASHEKARES
-351 LNRVGEFAHHQDY
+351 LNRIGEFAHHQDY
-364 WHTHQHELEGTLV
+364 WHMHQHELEGVLV
-377 HYDKSGAEDMRS
+377 GYDKSGRDDALAE
-389 EEHTERLEEMK
+389 EQKERLEEMK
-400 FSPSDKIKV
+400 FSSIDKIKV

-417 GVSDVDEKS
+417 GVPDVEEKS
-426 GPEEMVNL
+426 GAAEMVNQ
-434 GLRSIKNKRMTPES
+434 GLRFIKNKHMTPEA
-448 WTVISNMLQMAT
+448 WTVVGNMLQMAT
-460 DAGIKFDHKIV
+460 DAGIKFDHNIV
-471 GNKVEEA
+471 KNKVEEA
-478 VANKDDHKNGES
+478 IAINTPGQEVENPKT
-490 DKEAEHSEKPES
+490 PES
-502 SKVGHSLGGTNDA
+502 SKVGRTLGGTTDA
-515 HRRMKIKYALGEES
+515 HRMMKIKYALGEES
-529 EREELEDEGLSDE
+529 EREHLEDEGLSDE
-542 EIDDMIGKLEDD
+542 EIDDMIGKLNDD

-559 YDDEELAVID
+559 YDDEELDIID
-569 DETGEHIDDLK
+569 DETGEHINDLK
-580 EEALMEVLSRAER
+580 EETLMEVLSRAER
-593 IRSKIRFARSEAK
+593 IRAKIRFARSASK

-612 IALKTRSTGKTINNR
+612 IALKTRSTSKTINTR
-627 ARRMAVNMMKMK
+627 ARRMAVNMMKLR
-639 IAKKPLNTLT
+639 IAKKPLNTLS

-658 VLSKR
+658 IIAKR
-663 KAVINRIAMKMAPKV
+663 KVVINRIAMRMVPKV
-678 RKIENDR
+678 RKTENDR

>member
-10 ELPSRKVVFAFG
+10 ELPSRKVVFALG

-34 VNIVKKVASAQKADH
+34 VDKVKRVASIQKADH

-72 LKRMFPKTNF
+72 LNRMFPKTNF
-82 VAASDEVRTFI
+82 VAANDEVRTFI
-93 EAAKMLSGKY
+93 EAAKMLSSKY

-169 FKTGLPKSLTDLD
+169 FKTGLPRSLTDLD

-187 NEIRTGMGMDVVK
+187 NEIRQGMGIEIVK

-212 KYYSGQIFNIGEKV
+212 KYHSGQIFNIGENV
-226 TDGKNIFEIIDRGS
+226 TDGQSIFEIIDRGS
-240 NYITVVNESGATSK
+240 NYITVVDESGTTSK
-254 KWLDAVQPIVTEDVK
+254 KWLDAVQPIVVEDVQ

-274 KQISYKGYT
+274 EQISYKGYT
-283 TKNFD
+283 TKNFN

-299 TIDRD
+299 TIQRDR
-304 GDPVAIL
+304 DPVAIL

-325 KHLTGEKFTDQEKET
+325 KHLTGEKFTDQEKEA
-340 WIAAHEKARES
+340 WIASHEKARES
-351 LNRVGEFAHHQDY
+351 LNRIGEFAHHQDY
-364 WHTHQHELEGTLV
+364 WHMHQHELEGVLV
-377 HYDKSGAEDMRS
+377 GYDKSGRDDALAE
-389 EEHTERLEEMK
+389 EQKERLEEMK
-400 FSPSDKIKV
+400 FSSIDKIKV

-417 GVSDVDEKS
+417 GVPDVEEKS
-426 GPEEMVNL
+426 GAAEMVNQ
-434 GLRSIKNKRMTPES
+434 GLRFIKNKHMTPEA
-448 WTVISNMLQMAT
+448 WTVVGNMLQMAT
-460 DAGIKFDHKIV
+460 DAGIKFDHNIV
-471 GNKVEEA
+471 KNKVEEA
-478 VANKDDHKNGES
+478 IAINTPGQEVENPKT
-490 DKEAEHSEKPES
+490 PES
-502 SKVGHSLGGTNDA
+502 SKVGRTLGGTTDA
-515 HRRMKIKYALGEES
+515 HRMMKIKYALGEES
-529 EREELEDEGLSDE
+529 EREHLEDEGLSDE
-542 EIDDMIGKLEDD
+542 EIDDMIGKLNDD

-559 YDDEELAVID
+559 YDDEELDIID
-569 DETGEHIDDLK
+569 DETGEHINDLK
-580 EEALMEVLSRAER
+580 EETLMEVLSRAER
-593 IRSKIRFARSEAK
+593 IRAKIRFARSASK

-612 IALKTRSTGKTINNR
+612 IALKTRSTH
-627 ARRMAVNMMKMK
+627 
-639 IAKKPLNTLT
+639 
-649 VGEKERIER
+649 
-658 VLSKR
+658 S
-663 KAVINRIAMKMAPKV
+663 
-678 RKIENDR
+678 
-685 LVHRTYTKG
+685 

>member
-82 VAASDEVRTFI
+82 VAANDEVRTFI

-162 VDGDYKK
+162 GDGDYKK

-187 NEIRTGMGMDVVK
+187 NEIRIGMGMEIVK

-226 TDGKNIFEIIDRGS
+226 TDGQSIFEIIDRGS

-254 KWLDAVQPIVTEDVK
+254 KWLDAVQPIVVEDIK

-288 RSEDAAKAFQD
+288 RSEDAIKAFQD

-325 KHLTGEKFTDQEKET
+325 KHLTGEEFTDQEKET

-364 WHTHQHELEGTLV
+364 WHTHQHELEGILIP
-377 HYDKSGAEDMRS
+377 YDETGKEEMR
-389 EEHTERLEEMK
+389 EQKERLEEMK
-400 FSPSDKIKV
+400 FSSIDRIKV

-417 GVSDVDEKS
+417 GVPDVEEKS
-426 GPEEMVNL
+426 GPAEMVNQ
-434 GLRSIKNKRMTPES
+434 GLRFIKNKRMTPEA
-448 WTVISNMLQMAT
+448 WNVIKNMLQMAT
-460 DAGIKFDHKIV
+460 DAGIKFDQNIV
-471 GNKVEEA
+471 KNKVEEA
-478 VANKDDHKNGES
+478 VLNKDVHKNSES
-490 DKEAEHSEKPES
+490 DHDAEHSEKSES
-502 SKVGHSLGGTNDA
+502 GKVGSGLGGSNDS
-515 HRRMKIKYALGEES
+515 HRRMKVRYALGEES

-542 EIDDMIGKLEDD
+542 EIDDMIGKLSDD

-569 DETGEHIDDLK
+569 DETGEHIHDLK
-580 EEALMEVLSRAER
+580 EETLMEVLSRAER
-593 IRSKIRFARSEAK
+593 VRAKIRFAKSEAK

-612 IALKTRSTGKTINNR
+612 IALKTRSTSKTINTR

-639 IAKKPLNTLT
+639 IAKKPLNKLS

-658 VLSKR
+658 IIAKR
-663 KAVINRIAMKMAPKV
+663 KVVIGRIAMKMAPRV

>member
-82 VAASDEVRTFI
+82 VAANDEVRTFI

-157 MRLAA
+157 MRAA
-162 VDGDYKK
+162 AADGDYKK
-169 FKTGLPKSLTDLD
+169 FKTGLPKALTDLD

-187 NEIRTGMGMDVVK
+187 NEIRTGMGMEVVK

-205 ETNDIRE
+205 ETNDTRE

-226 TDGKNIFEIIDRGS
+226 TDGQNIFEIIDRGS

-254 KWLDAVQPIVTEDVK
+254 KWLNSVRPIVVEDVK

-299 TIDRD
+299 TIDRE

-364 WHTHQHELEGTLV
+364 WHTHQHELEGVLIP
-377 HYDKSGAEDMRS
+377 YDETGKEEMR
-389 EEHTERLEEMK
+389 EQKERLEEMK
-400 FSPSDKIKV
+400 FSSIDRIKV

-417 GVSDVDEKS
+417 GVPDVEEKS
-426 GPEEMVNL
+426 GPAEMVNQ
-434 GLRSIKNKRMTPES
+434 GLRFIKNKRMTPEA
-448 WTVISNMLQMAT
+448 WNVIKNMLQMAT
-460 DAGIKFDHKIV
+460 DAGIKFDQNIV
-471 GNKVEEA
+471 KNKVEES
-478 VANKDDHKNGES
+478 VDKKNGDS
-490 DKEAEHSEKPES
+490 DKEVEHDEKPDHG
-502 SKVGHSLGGTNDA
+502 KVGRSLGGSNDS
-515 HRRMKIKYALGEES
+515 HRRMKVKYALGEES

-542 EIDDMIGKLEDD
+542 EIDDMIGKLSDD

-559 YDDEELAVID
+559 YDDEELSVID
-569 DETGEHIDDLK
+569 DETGEHLHDLK

-593 IRSKIRFARSEAK
+593 VRAKIRFAKSEAK

-612 IALKTRSTGKTINNR
+612 IALKTRSTSKTINTR
-627 ARRMAVNMMKMK
+627 ARRMAVNMMKMR
-639 IAKKPLNTLT
+639 IAKKPLNTLS

-658 VLSKR
+658 IIAKR
-663 KAVINRIAMKMAPKV
+663 KVVIGRIAMKMAPRV

>member
-82 VAASDEVRTFI
+82 VAANDEVRTFI

-157 MRLAA
+157 MRAAA

-169 FKTGLPKSLTDLD
+169 FKTGLPKVLTDLD

-187 NEIRTGMGMDVVK
+187 NEIRSGMGMEVVK

-254 KWLDAVQPIVTEDVK
+254 KWLDSVQPIVVEDVK

-364 WHTHQHELEGTLV
+364 WHTHQHELEGVLIP
-377 HYDKSGAEDMRS
+377 YDETGKEEMR
-389 EEHTERLEEMK
+389 EQKERLEEMK
-400 FSPSDKIKV
+400 FSSIDRIKV

-417 GVSDVDEKS
+417 GVPDVEEKS
-426 GPEEMVNL
+426 GPAEMVNQ
-434 GLRSIKNKRMTPES
+434 GLRFIKNKRMTPEA
-448 WTVISNMLQMAT
+448 WNVIKNMLQMAT
-460 DAGIKFDHKIV
+460 DAGIKFDQNIV
-471 GNKVEEA
+471 KNKVEEA
-478 VANKDDHKNGES
+478 VVNKDVHKNSES
-490 DKEAEHSEKPES
+490 DHDAEHSEKSES
-502 SKVGHSLGGTNDA
+502 GKVGNGLGGSNDS

-542 EIDDMIGKLEDD
+542 EIDDMIGKLSDD

-559 YDDEELAVID
+559 YDDEELSVID
-569 DETGEHIDDLK
+569 DETGEHLHDLK

-593 IRSKIRFARSEAK
+593 VRAKIRFAKSEAK

-612 IALKTRSTGKTINNR
+612 IALKTRSTSKTINTR
-627 ARRMAVNMMKMK
+627 ARRMAVNMMKMR
-639 IAKKPLNTLT
+639 IAKKPLNKLS

-658 VLSKR
+658 IIAKR
-663 KAVINRIAMKMAPKV
+663 KVVIGRIAMKMAPRV